1 MAEINSGVTLY
12 DLNKDLLQNEKAIS
26 KTSLMKKRKEVID
39 FFKEINNNYYMLL
52 CNEQKDYTVLKTD
65 DKRIDT
71 YTIAADEL
79 ILCLQNRGYILS
91 IERTKDKAAMEIWMR
106 IDEHIFVYYL
116 FGYDMGIIDCT

>member
-26 KTSLMKKRKEVID
+26 KTQLMKKRAEVID

-52 CNEQKDYTVLKTD
+52 CNEQKDYTVFKTD

-106 IDEHIFVYYL
+106 IDEYIFVYYL